1 MSAPHRSRAAAA
13 VAALLLL
20 RALPAAAQIWSAAGF
35 DAAVARVHFHGS
47 GSGLSESL
55 SGFLAEGRGS
65 VQLGPVTVRAAY
77 GQGHLTADSATA
89 APRDLVAGSL
99 FLATS
104 PAPWLTVAAG
114 PHLVAYSVA
123 GTTERW
129 VHWEAHAR
137 FRGPII
143 VGTLRAHAEGWLSL
157 ASSVNADAGAGTA
170 GGGEA
175 GLTMRIPR
183 TALWA
188 RFAYVVDQARLKNGA
203 RSETLEGVVLGVGL
217 GAR

>member
-1 MSAPHRSRAAAA
+1 MSTPRPSLAALA
-13 VAALLLL
+13 AALLLCHP
-20 RALPAAAQIWSAAGF
+20 LPSAAQILSTAGF

-47 GSGLSESL
+47 GSGIGESL
-55 SGFLAEGRGS
+55 SGFAAEGRAS
-65 VQLGPVTVRAAY
+65 VLIGPVTVRAAY
-77 GQGHLTADSATA
+77 GQGHLVADSAA
-89 APRDLVAGSL
+89 AVPRDLVAGSL
-99 FLATS
+99 FLSAS
-104 PAPWLTVAAG
+104 PAPWLVVAAG
-114 PHLVAYSVA
+114 PRLIAYAAS

-143 VGTLRAHAEGWLSL
+143 VGTLRAHAEGWLAL
-157 ASSVNADAGAGTA
+157 ASSVNAAAGAGSA

-175 GLTMRIPR
+175 GLTMLIPH

-188 RFAYVVDQARLKNGA
+188 RFAYVVDQARLKTGA
-203 RSETLEGVVLGVGL
+203 RSETLESVVLGVGL